1 MGLLVLN
8 VTLPVQLVLADQL
21 CVLLVVILSIY
32 IQALVL
38 ALALLG
44 LMYLLRV
51 SAMLVKRLV
60 QLAQEMLT
68 TAKPAH
74 LACICLLELVCRSVQ
89 QIQQFWLEVNV
100 KLVTPTVKLVQEL
113 SILALRA
120 LLIIILKEENVWI
133 AVRLDIF

>member
-60 QLAQEMLT
+60 QLAQEMLR

-89 QIQQFWLEVNV
+89 QVQQFWLEVNV